1 MKRWERWSKII
12 FMGALLA
19 EFLLP
24 SPSAIVARWS
34 ARLSQHPTYTALFA
48 AMTTQDFYT
57 PDLLGIDGVV
67 GTAVGVGADGGAVV
81 LVYTARPGVPGP
93 PLNGSTG
100 TPVRTEVTGEFW
112 ALGDGA
118 PCEGGAI
125 TRSTGRVA
133 SLARCRSACP
143 EASRM

>member
-24 SPSAIVARWS
+24 SPSAIGARWG
-34 ARLSQHPTYTALFA
+34 ARLSQRPTYTALFA

-67 GTAVGVGADGGAVV
+67 GT
-81 LVYTARPGVPGP
+81 L
-93 PLNGSTG
+93 
-100 TPVRTEVTGEFW
+100 W
-112 ALGDGA
+112 ALA
-118 PCEGGAI
+118 PTAVRWCSFTPRGPVSWAF
-125 TRSTGRVA
+125 
-133 SLARCRSACP
+133 P
-143 EASRM
+143 